1 MRFPKGLAML
11 TNSDMVGVH
20 GGAAQAVGPQAAPAA
35 FLPTL
40 IIGGLL
46 LLIGP

>member
-20 GGAAQAVGPQAAPAA
+20 GGAAQAVGPQAVPAA
-35 FLPTL
+35 FLLPL
-40 IIGGLL
+40 IGGLL